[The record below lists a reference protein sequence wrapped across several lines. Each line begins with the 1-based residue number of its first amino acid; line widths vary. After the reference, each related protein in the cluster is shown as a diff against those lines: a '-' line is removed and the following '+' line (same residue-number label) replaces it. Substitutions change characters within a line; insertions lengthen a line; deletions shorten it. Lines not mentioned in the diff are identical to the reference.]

1 MTGRIPAE
9 VFPPG
14 EILRDELEARGWT
27 QNDLAVILGRPFR
40 LVNEVISGKRAI
52 SPETA
57 RGLGEALDTDPQ
69 FWMNLETAYRLSL
82 VSGKE
87 GEVAKR
93 AKLYARAPIKDMI
106 RRHWIESSD
115 RVEEIERQVLRFF
128 EIPSLDT
135 TPSLAAAARKSGSYS
150 ETTSAQLAWIY
161 RVKGLA
167 STIPAP
173 PYNEGNL
180 DRLLANLGSLTS
192 SEQEARRVPRLLTEC
207 GIRFLVVEHLP
218 KTKIDGVAL
227 WLDAQS
233 PVIALS
239 IRFDRIDSFW
249 FTLAHE
255 LAHIKYRHVSGV
267 DIDIV
272 GEAPPDLSD
281 ESEHEVLANEFAS
294 SFLVPPKEMDS
305 FIARIRPLYSR
316 TRINQF
322 ANRIRVHPGVII
334 GQLQRREEIK
344 YSQGREMLVKVRDI
358 VTETSVTDGWGHFP
372 HIAEHT
378 PSF

>member
-14 EILRDELEARGWT
+14 EMLRDELEARGWT

-40 LVNEVISGKRAI
+40 LVNEIVSGKRAI

-82 VSGKE
+82 VRGKE
-87 GEVAKR
+87 GEVARR
-93 AKLYARAPIKDMI
+93 AKLYAMAPIKDMI
-106 RRHWIESSD
+106 RRHWIESSE
-115 RVEEIERQVLRFF
+115 RVEDIEQQVLRFF
-128 EIPSLDT
+128 EIASLDT
-135 TPSLAAAARKSGSYS
+135 PPALAAAARKSGSYS
-150 ETTSAQLAWIY
+150 ETTPGQLAWLF
-161 RVKGLA
+161 RVKKMA
-167 STIPAP
+167 STISVP
-173 PYNEGNL
+173 PYREDNL
-180 DRLLANLGSLTS
+180 DRLLSDLGSLTS

-218 KTKIDGVAL
+218 RTKVDGVAL

-233 PVIALS
+233 PVIALT

-255 LAHIKYRHVSGV
+255 LAHIKYRHASGV
-267 DIDIV
+267 DVDIA
-272 GEAPPDLSD
+272 GDTPPDSSD
-281 ESEHEVLANEFAS
+281 ESELLANEFAS
-294 SFLVPPKEMDS
+294 SFLVPPKELDS

-322 ANRIRVHPGVII
+322 ANRIHVHPGIII

-344 YSQGREMLVKVRDI
+344 YSQGREMLVKIRDI
-358 VTETSVTDGWGHFP
+358 VTQASVTDGWGHFP
-372 HIAEHT
+372 HIADHAT
-378 PSF
+378 SF